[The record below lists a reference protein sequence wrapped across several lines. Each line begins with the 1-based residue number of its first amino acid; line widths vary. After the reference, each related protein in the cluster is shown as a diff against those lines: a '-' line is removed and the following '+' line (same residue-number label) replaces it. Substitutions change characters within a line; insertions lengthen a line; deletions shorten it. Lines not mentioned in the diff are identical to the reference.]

1 MLRSGGVRFWEDVKK
16 WGQRKIKK
24 FSATNQSQGV
34 YELLCKRPIG
44 RKLLHFKGIA

>member
-1 MLRSGGVRFWEDVKK
+1 MSSNW
-16 WGQRKIKK
+16 K
-24 FSATNQSQGV
+24 FETHSVHAGYSPDPTTKAVAGV